1 MAVGDRTTLI
11 ELFEMLRLAIVINGA
26 NCNGNPIF
34 RDFRNGD
41 VKKSMANINKIKKL
55 INYEPTH
62 TLKNGLLFTISWV
75 LSLDK

>member
-11 ELFEMLRLAIVINGA
+11 ELYEMLRLAIVINDA
-26 NCNGNPIF
+26 NCNRNPIF

-41 VKKSMANINKIKKL
+41 VKKSMANIDKIKKL

-62 TLKNGLLFTISWV
+62 TLKNGLLLAISWV